1 MPVLLTIYIFFMQN
15 VFLVGQTFLSVSFA
29 ETELCL
35 SPVDR
40 QECSSYSPF
49 TIYFMQNVFL
59 VGQTFLSVGFCRNG
73 TVLFTYG
80 QAGMPVLLTIYHLL
94 HAECLQSKGNTSDNP
109 RRLYTPR

>member
-1 MPVLLTIYIFFMQN
+1 MPVLLTIYHLLHAECLLSRN
-15 VFLVGQTFLSVSFA
+15 RHSCLSVFA
-29 ETELCL
+29 ETELCF
-35 SPVDR
+35 SPMDR
-40 QECSSYSPF
+40 QECRSYSPF

-94 HAECLQSKGNTSDNP
+94 HAECLQSKGNTSGNP
-109 RRLYTPR
+109 RRL